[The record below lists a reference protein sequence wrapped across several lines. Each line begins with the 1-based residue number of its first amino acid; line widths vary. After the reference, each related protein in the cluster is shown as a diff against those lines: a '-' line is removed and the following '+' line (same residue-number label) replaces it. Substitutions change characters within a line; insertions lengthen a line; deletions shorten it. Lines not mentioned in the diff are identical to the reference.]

1 MWINNELGSLYES
14 GCTLPGAFA
23 PVSIRT
29 FARYIYRQTL
39 NQILR
44 YLPFYAEITLE
55 NSEIRWICIKR
66 EYLYQMNVSML
77 MAKNISNH
85 PRIQRKR
92 QLRILLSSF
101 FLFSFFFFNEVT
113 INITTIEQVGKLL
126 IALVSESVA
135 TKFLEQLS
143 PWFPWNA

>member
-1 MWINNELGSLYES
+1 
-14 GCTLPGAFA
+14 
-23 PVSIRT
+23 
-29 FARYIYRQTL
+29 
-39 NQILR
+39 
-44 YLPFYAEITLE
+44 
-55 NSEIRWICIKR
+55 
-66 EYLYQMNVSML
+66 MNVSML

-143 PWFPWNA
+143 P